1 MNTSTMW
8 PKNIRVQKL
17 KTLEDARY
25 PQEKMWDVVG
35 VMLEDHE
42 PKVGHAF
49 VVCAAQVIPIWHS
62 STVTEIISQ
71 TEKEIVFKTLN
82 SKYRLTIL

>member
-1 MNTSTMW
+1 MLENKWS
-8 PKNIRVQKL
+8 KSIRVQKL
-17 KTLEDARY
+17 ETLSDALN
-25 PQEKMWDVVG
+25 PQERMWDVVG

-71 TEKEIVFKTLN
+71 TDEEIVFKTLN